1 MKSGTKMAVVFP
13 GQGTQ
18 RQGMGEDF
26 FHSIAASRAVYE
38 EASDLLGW
46 DVAHMCFKGNNLID
60 LTEYAQPC
68 IFTTEMA
75 MFRGIEKTYGLTA
88 DVFGGHSVG
97 EYAALAASGA
107 MPFPEALKAVRER
120 GRLMQASFPEKAG
133 GMLAVIG
140 EDLSPERIR
149 DEIAHLTADVA
160 NINSTS
166 QVVISGRF
174 DGLDQARQIIA
185 QSAKNPQSVR
195 FVPLNVSA
203 PFHSR
208 FMAGIEEDFRS
219 VLVSAR
225 ETLHSAS
232 AQQVTSN
239 FTGGFHPDDVE
250 TVIDNLVFQISG
262 TVQWR
267 QNMDHLCEKADTF
280 YEIGPHRPL
289 KQFFKSIDVEC
300 KSITTLAAAE
310 RTFNVQ

>member
-1 MKSGTKMAVVFP
+1 MQTDGKVAVVFP

-18 RQGMGEDF
+18 RPGMGEDF
-26 FHSIAASRAVYE
+26 FHAIAAGRAVYE

-46 DVAHMCFKGNNLID
+46 DVAHMCFKENDLID

-68 IFTTEMA
+68 IFTTEIA
-75 MFRGIEKTYGLTA
+75 MFRGIENTWGLTA

-97 EYAALAASGA
+97 EYAAMAASGA
-107 MPFPEALKAVRER
+107 MPFAEALKAVRER
-120 GRLMQASFPEKAG
+120 GRLMQTAFPEKAG

-140 EDLSPERIR
+140 KDLSPERIR
-149 DEIAHLTADVA
+149 DEIAHLSVDVA

-166 QVVISGRF
+166 QVVISGCF
-174 DGLDQARQIIA
+174 DGLNKSRKIIA
-185 QSAKNPQSVR
+185 ESVTDTQSIR

-208 FMAGIEEDFRS
+208 FMAGIEEDFRA
-219 VLVSAR
+219 VLVSVK
-225 ETLHSAS
+225 ESLHSAS

-239 FTGGFHPDDVE
+239 YTGGFHPDDVDA
-250 TVIDNLVFQISG
+250 VIDNLVFQISG

-267 QNMDHLCEKADTF
+267 QNMDRFCEKADTV

-289 KQFFKSIDVEC
+289 KQFFKSIEIEC

-310 RTFNVQ
+310 RTFSA